1 MAKKMSRAECWQ
13 FIMAYPHT
21 AKLATVRPDGRPH
34 VVPIWFERD
43 GEQIVFTTWHTTVK
57 ARNLRHSPWVS
68 LCVDDEAPPF
78 TYVKVDGTVTFSDDL
93 NELRYWA
100 TRIGGRYMGEAQA
113 KAFGARNAVPGE
125 LLARLT
131 PTAMLGEDDIAGW

>member
-1 MAKKMSRAECWQ
+1 MAKKMSRAECWE
-13 FIMAYPHT
+13 FMMAQPHT

-78 TYVKVDGTVTFSDDL
+78 TYVKVDGTVTFSDNLD
-93 NELRYWA
+93 ELRHWA

-113 KAFGARNAVPGE
+113 DAFGARNAVPGE
-125 LLARLT
+125 LLVRLSPAT
-131 PTAMLGEDDIAGW
+131 IIGEDDVAGW